1 MDQYSCL
8 FRVRAKVWIT
18 LDNPGSSW
26 YGQAISAFVMTII
39 TASIL
44 NFSIGSYSQ
53 DFCQWENAQTS
64 DAVRTCGKAKVED
77 YAASKSIELVCIM
90 IFTAEYILR
99 LLTCRT
105 AENMTYLKF
114 LFDPLNLIDLVAVL
128 PWYIIQ
134 ILTISFGA
142 DDKLQKIF
150 GVVRVIRLTR
160 ILRVF
165 KVSKS
170 MKMFLVLVRTVQRS
184 TTVLLL
190 LLVVVSFMMVL
201 FGAFAVAWER
211 GYYNPHTRQYLRFD
225 GAPSPFLGIPEA
237 MYWCMATMTTVGYGD
252 LYPVT
257 TWGQIIGCAAM
268 LAGTIILSLPITVI
282 GATFSEEYQEQQR
295 ISARQRRLARHNTRM
310 GLAPKKR
317 GLLAVLRRGRRMR
330 DKDGSVVQ
338 SAPANAPKTY
348 FTAGLVECEWLLEE
362 YRDTIFND
370 VKALMTKGE
379 ADLMRMS
386 RTVIIHS
393 RVLSVNDAGERIS
406 LVNSRSSGGQPISQ
420 QEIDDELDELD
431 NDELTAMSRQHRN
444 DTIEADIPNRRVR
457 RP

>member
-1 MDQYSCL
+1 MSAEEAGTSEQPRVDQYSCL

-190 LLVVVSFMMVL
+190 LLVVVSFMV
-201 FGAFAVAWER
+201 R
-211 GYYNPHTRQYLRFD
+211 
-225 GAPSPFLGIPEA
+225 
-237 MYWCMATMTTVGYGD
+237 
-252 LYPVT
+252 
-257 TWGQIIGCAAM
+257 
-268 LAGTIILSLPITVI
+268 
-282 GATFSEEYQEQQR
+282 
-295 ISARQRRLARHNTRM
+295 SARARTARA
-310 GLAPKKR
+310 LKKPT
-317 GLLAVLRRGRRMR
+317 VLPH
-330 DKDGSVVQ
+330 Q
-338 SAPANAPKTY
+338 SA
-348 FTAGLVECEWLLEE
+348 
-362 YRDTIFND
+362 
-370 VKALMTKGE
+370 
-379 ADLMRMS
+379 
-386 RTVIIHS
+386 
-393 RVLSVNDAGERIS
+393 
-406 LVNSRSSGGQPISQ
+406 
-420 QEIDDELDELD
+420 
-431 NDELTAMSRQHRN
+431 
-444 DTIEADIPNRRVR
+444 
-457 RP
+457 